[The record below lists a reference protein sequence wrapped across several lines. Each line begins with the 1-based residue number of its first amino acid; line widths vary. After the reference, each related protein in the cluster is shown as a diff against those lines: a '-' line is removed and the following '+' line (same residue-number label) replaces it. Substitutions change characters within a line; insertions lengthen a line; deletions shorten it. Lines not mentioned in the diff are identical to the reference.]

1 MDHTI
6 EELKRK
12 ILEFHPEIGQ
22 NSINLEVSFNQQANK
37 YEVRLNK
44 AGQEFGAFLE
54 KQDADDC
61 MSGKKCVALAVL
73 VTQLL
78 AELENLLSPR
88 KPG

>member
-1 MDHTI
+1 MDYTVD
-6 EELKRK
+6 ELKRK

-22 NSINLEVSFNQQANK
+22 KGINLEVSFNQEAKK
-37 YEVRLNK
+37 YEVRLNQ

-54 KQDADDC
+54 KKDADDC

-78 AELENLLSPR
+78 AELENLVSPR